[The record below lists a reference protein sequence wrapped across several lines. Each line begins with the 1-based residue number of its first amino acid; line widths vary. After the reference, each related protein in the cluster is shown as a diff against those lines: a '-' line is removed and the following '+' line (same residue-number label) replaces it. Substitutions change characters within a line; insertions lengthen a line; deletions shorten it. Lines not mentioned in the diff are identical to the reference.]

1 MNLNGLKSILPQFGV
16 FYYILQTKQKQTNKE
31 TNKQKNK
38 QNSHS
43 SLKCIWDLFEYN
55 ILVFETYFVLKLYFK
70 QILKPYF
77 RTRVLTSTQ
86 TFFKYRILTVI

>member
-16 FYYILQTKQKQTNKE
+16 FYYILQTKQKQTNKQ
-31 TNKQKNK
+31 TNKK
-38 QNSHS
+38 QNSDR

>member
-16 FYYILQTKQKQTNKE
+16 VYYILQTKQKQTNK
-31 TNKQKNK
+31 QKTK
-38 QNSHS
+38 QNSHR

-77 RTRVLTSTQ
+77 RTRARVLTNTQ

>member
-16 FYYILQTKQKQTNKE
+16 FYYILQTKQKQTNKQ
-31 TNKQKNK
+31 TNK
-38 QNSHS
+38 NSHR
-43 SLKCIWDLFEYN
+43 SLKCIWDLFECN

>member
-16 FYYILQTKQKQTNKE
+16 VYYILQT
-31 TNKQKNK
+31 NKQKTK
-38 QNSHS
+38 QNSHR

>member
-16 FYYILQTKQKQTNKE
+16 FYYILQTKQKQTNKQ
-31 TNKQKNK
+31 TTKKKK
-38 QNSHS
+38 QNSHR